1 MVLAVKERKKMVTT
15 PPPERNGLLMEPGLA
30 AKSAGLR
37 HVNDTMPGIRR
48 RLSGKQFIYTDPEGA
63 EVTDPVILGR
73 IKSLAV
79 PPAWQEVWICPLAHG
94 HLQATGRDSRGRKQY
109 RYHPVW
115 RQVRDETKFDR
126 MLIFGGLLP
135 KLRAAIHKDFA
146 RQGLSREKVLATVV
160 LLLQRTLIRVG
171 NEDYAVQNRSYGLT
185 TMQDRH
191 ASINGGKIEF
201 QFRGKSGK
209 HHKVEIHDPRLA
221 RIVKRCQ
228 DLPGCVLF
236 QYLDEEGNQQ
246 AIDSG
251 DVNEYL
257 RQVTGAD
264 FTAKDFRTWFGTVL
278 AARALQEI
286 GPFKTKKQAK
296 TKMNEPFEAVATV
309 MGNTPAVCR
318 KCYIHPAVVE
328 SYFAGRFFAQYQA
341 FRTRSRSSEHAL
353 QPDEKSALQL
363 LQELSSE
370 PTKNQRP
377 RKEKQPK

>member
-1 MVLAVKERKKMVTT
+1 MKKVIVAPSEKNGVLTEPVLA
-15 PPPERNGLLMEPGLA
+15 A
-30 AKSAGLR
+30 QSAGLR
-37 HVNDTMPGIRR
+37 YVSDRMPGIRR
-48 RLSGKQFIYTDPEGA
+48 RLSGKQFEYLDSSGKK
-63 EVTDPVILGR
+63 VTDPAVLGR

-79 PPAWQEVWICPLAHG
+79 PPAWTEVWICRVAHG
-94 HLQATGRDSRGRKQY
+94 HLQATGRDARGRKQY
-109 RYHPVW
+109 RYHPKW

-126 MLIFGGLLP
+126 MLVFGGILP
-135 KLRAAIHKDFA
+135 KLRAAIQKDLEGL
-146 RQGLSREKVLATVV
+146 GLSREKVLATVV

-191 ASINGGKIEF
+191 ASINGSKIEF

-236 QYLDEEGNQQ
+236 QYVDEEGHQQ

-257 RQVTGAD
+257 RQITGAD

-286 GPFKTKKQAK
+286 GPFQTKKQAK
-296 TKMNEPFEAVATV
+296 TKVNEVFQAVATV
-309 MGNTPAVCR
+309 MGNTPAICR
-318 KCYIHPAVVE
+318 KCYIHPAVIE
-328 SYFAGRFFAQYQA
+328 SYFAGRFFEQYRA
-341 FRTRSRSSEHAL
+341 HRTRSRPTENAL
-353 QPDEKSALQL
+353 EPEEKSALKL
-363 LQELSSE
+363 LQELSGA
-370 PTKNQRP
+370 TQNNKQRGKMRQP
-377 RKEKQPK
+377 RSSSC